1 MHFFLLNTTS
11 TLPIHHLHAA
21 MSNQSV
27 AGPNGAGPSNSSTRN
42 FGLNDVGSNN
52 VGQSNAEYSSL
63 NIVESPMSIDPP
75 SNVRLQ
81 SVARPSDIRSDNTRL
96 SDIESGNFGQGNFGP
111 GNFGPG
117 NLGRSNFGSSYA
129 GTGTLTVGR
138 NVGYN
143 SSRTMEASA
152 NTASLQHAPTGPNP
166 YGIPQSMNS
175 FPGSAYIQPTVD
187 PLPGSYNTMT
197 PYRSLYPPV
206 NMPQNL
212 DPLANTIQQ
221 SSAQTVESALPN
233 AASFNYQVGSK
244 TSELLSSGF
253 IQSTGLLKRKKC
265 DRCHRNKWSCGAY
278 RMPCARCREDQ
289 VPCTD
294 EIDNLRRPLNLPKKS
309 TKTVTPRSK
318 RKKIEPPP
326 PDMPS
331 SNDQDQLITVAPPQV
346 MPSSNEQDQL
356 NTIAPPPPP
365 PDMTKVQPLE
375 RLDRKCDR
383 CSNKQ
388 RWCSQLF
395 PCGTCQQAD
404 VECTDNRPRQK

>member
-1 MHFFLLNTTS
+1 
-11 TLPIHHLHAA
+11 

-42 FGLNDVGSNN
+42 FGSNDVGSNN
-52 VGQSNAEYSSL
+52 VGQSNAAYSSL
-63 NIVESPMSIDPP
+63 NIVEPPMSIDPP

-81 SVARPSDIRSDNTRL
+81 SVARPSDIKSDNTRL
-96 SDIESGNFGQGNFGP
+96 SDIESGNFGPGNFGP
-111 GNFGPG
+111 GNF
-117 NLGRSNFGSSYA
+117 GRSNFGSSYA
-129 GTGTLTVGR
+129 ETGTLPVGR

-187 PLPGSYNTMT
+187 PLPGSHNTMT

-346 MPSSNEQDQL
+346 MPSSNDQEQLNTVAPPPVMPSSNEQDQL
-356 NTIAPPPPP
+356 NTIVSPPPP

-383 CSNKQ
+383 CSKKQ